1 MIVLINFLMN
11 MVSISNLFFSKNNYV
26 FTYIDDP
33 EETDE
38 SDNTG
43 TILFLNLNYL
53 IIHVQNFR

>member
-1 MIVLINFLMN
+1 MN